1 MRLRVEYVALL
12 PLILGS
18 NGALHA
24 QSAAD
29 TPRTLGTLV
38 ADDAP
43 LETVL
48 IVAQRDARNSKGAT
62 GLDLS
67 LADTPQSVTVL
78 DRDTLDTFGF
88 DEINDVL
95 RFTTGVNVEA
105 VETDRTYYNARG
117 FDILSMQVDG
127 TGMQINDLVIGALDT
142 ALYEKIEV
150 VRGANGLLTGTGN
163 PSGTINYVRK
173 RPTNDVMAAGELT
186 LGSWN
191 RKRLEVDVSM
201 PLVDSGKWAARAVA
215 VLESKDSWLNLYSN
229 ERKLFYGIVDG
240 QLGERTT
247 VAVGY
252 AHQDNESDGVMWG
265 ALPLLYTDGTQ
276 AEFDVS
282 ATITQSWT
290 WWDIHT
296 DSVFT
301 ELEIQLTQDWD
312 LKTVLTYNTVN
323 EPSEL
328 FWTYPSAIDRDT
340 GLGIYGWPGSFEQDS
355 HALLSDTSVSGRFDL
370 WGQAHEATLGLSLSR
385 SKGRYYE
392 FSAPS
397 DSAAFDAM
405 PAFPGWTGNEVPRP
419 EFGAG
424 TLEAEWDTRMNR
436 LYGATRLSASD
447 SIKLIAGFN
456 AVDAKSEGFSW
467 DTPADESEHALSP
480 YVGATWRVLPSLNA
494 YVSYSDI
501 YQPQSVIN
509 ADLQPLGSA
518 KGSSYEAGIKGEW
531 LNKQLLTSFAVF
543 KAEQDNLQQFAGYAG
558 DDFSIA
564 YYQGIAVRSK
574 GYEFEVAGRPLN
586 ALKLQA
592 GYTHLS
598 LKDPHGVEA
607 RTFIPRDTFKL
618 LATLQILGVPGLE
631 LGASARW
638 QGDIYLDTDA
648 GVIRQSAYYILG
660 LQASY
665 VIDKNFELSANLDN
679 VTDKKHLTSLYWDQA
694 FYGAPR
700 HVNVSLSWKY

>member
-1 MRLRVEYVALL
+1 MRVRTKSVALA
-12 PLILGS
+12 PLMLSIG
-18 NGALHA
+18 GVLHA
-24 QSAAD
+24 QTATDA
-29 TPRTLGTLV
+29 PRTLSTLV
-38 ADDAP
+38 AEDTQ

-78 DRDTLDTFGF
+78 DRDTLDAFGF
-88 DEINDVL
+88 DEINEVL
-95 RFTTGVNVEA
+95 QLTTGVNVEA

-127 TGMQINDLVIGALDT
+127 TGMPINELVIGALDT
-142 ALYEKIEV
+142 ALYDKVEV

-173 RPTNDVMAAGELT
+173 RPTNDVMASGELT

-191 RKRLEVDVSM
+191 RKRLEVDVSA

-215 VLESKDSWLNLYSN
+215 VLESKDSWLNLNSN

-247 VAVGY
+247 LAVGY
-252 AHQDNESDGVMWG
+252 AHQDNESEGVMWG

-282 ATITQSWT
+282 ATITQNWT

-296 DSVFT
+296 DSVFA
-301 ELEIQLTQDWD
+301 ELGVQLNQDWD

-340 GLGIYGWPGSFEQDS
+340 GLGIYGWPGSFEQNS
-355 HALLSDTSVSGRFDL
+355 HALLSDSSVSGRFAL
-370 WGQAHEATLGLSLSR
+370 WGQSHEATLGLSLSR
-385 SKGRYYE
+385 SKGRYYD

-397 DSAAFDAM
+397 DSAAFGAM

-419 EFGAG
+419 AFGPG

-436 LYGATRLSASD
+436 LYGAARLSASD

-456 AVDAKSEGFSW
+456 AVDAGSEGFSW
-467 DTPADESEHALSP
+467 GTPADESERALSP
-480 YVGATWRVLPSLNA
+480 YVGVTLRVLPSLNA
-494 YVSYSDI
+494 YASYSDI

-531 LNKQLLTSFAVF
+531 LNQQLLTSLAVF

-564 YYQGIAVRSK
+564 YYEGIAVRSR
-574 GYEFEVAGRPLN
+574 GYEFEVAGRPVN
-586 ALKLQA
+586 FVKLQA

-598 LKDPHGVEA
+598 LKDPQGAQA

-618 LATLQILGVPGLE
+618 LATLQVPGVSGLE

-638 QGDIYLDTDA
+638 QDDIYLDTSA
-648 GVIRQSAYYILG
+648 GVIRQSAYSILG

-665 VIDKNFELSANLDN
+665 AIDKNFELSANLDN

-694 FYGAPR
+694 YYGAPR